1 MFHSLRGF
9 TNRNHPIGLVCG
21 LDADC
26 AAGPQYSGRDLPGG
40 AEHGIRAAG
49 TDAPA
54 VMTLTRALADRIAS
68 VAQLLNT
75 EEKPDEALRRLT
87 DLGVELVPGCAAAAV
102 TIAAGSQALTFAAS
116 DARIDK
122 LHRLQFDRGAGP
134 VVESLRHNEPRRIDD
149 TAAEPRWPAF
159 CRAAAK
165 VGIASCLVL
174 PLRTD
179 RRPAGA
185 VALYG
190 QERHAF
196 EGAAHDIAL
205 TFAAQG
211 GTAMHNA
218 AQYREC
224 RQMLNNLH
232 IALASQA
239 TIEQAKGILHAEYGV
254 PPEEAFQLLS
264 RVSQNTNRKV
274 REISADLVE
283 GRIDRETFR
292 PVGGE

>member
-1 MFHSLRGF
+1 VV
-9 TNRNHPIGLVCG
+9 TV
-21 LDADC
+21 
-26 AAGPQYSGRDLPGG
+26 
-40 AEHGIRAAG
+40 
-49 TDAPA
+49 
-54 VMTLTRALADRIAS
+54 TRALADRIAG
-68 VAQLLNT
+68 VAQLLKN
-75 EEKPDEALRRLT
+75 EEMPDEALRRLT
-87 DLGVELVPGCAAAAV
+87 DLGVELVPGCTAAAV

-116 DARIDK
+116 DPRIDE
-122 LHRLQFDRGAGP
+122 LHRLQFDAGAGP
-134 VVESLRHNEPRRIDD
+134 VVETLLHNEPRRIDD
-149 TAAEPRWPAF
+149 TAGELRWPAF

-165 VGIASCLVL
+165 AGFASCLVL

-196 EGAAHDIAL
+196 QGTAHDIAL

-211 GTAMHNA
+211 GTAMRNA

-224 RQMLNNLH
+224 RRMLSNLH
-232 IALASQA
+232 IALESQA
-239 TIEQAKGILHAEYGV
+239 TIEQAKGMLNAEYGV
-254 PPEEAFQLLS
+254 PPEEAFHLLS

-283 GRIDRETFR
+283 GRIDREKFR